1 MNIKHS
7 YSIFLFIIMILTGIQ
22 VLAKDDSVQLATGE
36 IIPNTD
42 GYGLLLKPP
51 SPSKEESEKIFK
63 QAQLS
68 CQSDCVTPAG
78 KILGVV
84 DGVKAFSN
92 CKSTCIQS
100 EYSFFNLKNK
110 EVSIHKFAP
119 KDENQHYI
127 GLIYQCVEYARRW
140 WMKNEGI
147 TFGDIDSAYEI
158 IYLKEGKDLYTK
170 SNFPLARSINGSAR
184 RAPQRGDL
192 IIYYP
197 NMDDPKWRYG
207 HVAVVV
213 DVDLEKGI
221 VSLAEQN
228 YNNLAW
234 DNHEKF
240 ARQIRLFNIGGRY
253 RLLDVGTTD
262 NKNINGGLIS
272 GWIYPA
278 SKKLR

>member
-1 MNIKHS
+1 
-7 YSIFLFIIMILTGIQ
+7 MILTSVQ
-22 VLAKDDSVQLATGE
+22 ALAKDDSVQLASTVLE

-42 GYGLLLKPP
+42 GYGLLPKHQP
-51 SPSKEESEKIFK
+51 PSKEESQKVFK
-63 QAQLS
+63 QGLLS
-68 CQSDCVTPAG
+68 CQSDCVTAAG
-78 KILGVV
+78 KILGQV
-84 DGVKAFSN
+84 DDVKAFSN
-92 CKSTCIQS
+92 CKSTCIQP
-100 EYSFFNLKNK
+100 EYSFLNLKNK
-110 EVSIHKFAP
+110 DVSIHKTNP
-119 KDENQHYI
+119 NDQNQHYI

-140 WMKNEGI
+140 WMKNQGI

-158 IYLKEGKDLYTK
+158 IYLTDGKDIYTN
-170 SNFPLARSINGSAR
+170 SHFPLARSVNGSAR

-213 DVDLEKGI
+213 DVNLEKGI
-221 VSLAEQN
+221 VSVAEQN
-228 YNNLAW
+228 YNNQPW
-234 DNHEKF
+234 NNPDKF

-253 RLLDVGTTD
+253 RLLDVGMTD

-278 SKKLR
+278 SKKLHY